1 MKNEESSNT
10 IDILDRQ
17 DQLNCKLE
25 YFLMSTVEYLSD
37 IGESAGDLGS
47 EISGFHFTA
56 NDIIKEFKNNSKL
69 MLNALHKPTDYD
81 EVKYVPIQQT

>member
-1 MKNEESSNT
+1 MENGESVKT

-37 IGESAGDLGS
+37 IAQNSGDLGG
-47 EISGFHFTA
+47 EISGFYFTA
-56 NDIIKEFKNNSKL
+56 SDLIKEFKSNSEL
-69 MLNALHKPTDYD
+69 MSKATRNYKN
-81 EVKYVPIQQT
+81 